1 MENTF
6 KGVWNIETEFDNPC
20 HTELALNYYK
30 EQKKYAI
37 KCAVDL
43 YEKHIG
49 VISYFNQLL
58 NSIGLEKWVKIV
70 EAIGCDIHG
79 GVFSTETKK
88 MLSALDTDYMSC
100 VGCSVNRV
108 RNMIFRSENKQLLD
122 NIAKSLIEGAMDMEL
137 SEEIGK
143 HLLAENI
150 NVNLKIKLT
159 GEQIW
164 DVIFKDR
171 WVIDESGEC
180 CLLVR
185 GK

>member
-1 MENTF
+1 MENIC
-6 KGVWNIETEFDNPC
+6 KGVWNIETEFDSPC
-20 HTELALNYYK
+20 YTELALNYYK

-88 MLSALDTDYMSC
+88 MLSALDTDYMNC

-108 RNMIFRSENKQLLD
+108 RNMIFRCENKQLLD
-122 NIAKSLIEGAMDMEL
+122 NIAKALIKGAMDMEL
-137 SEEIGK
+137 SENVRSW
-143 HLLAENI
+143 LLAEN
-150 NVNLKIKLT
+150 VDGKPRMKLT
-159 GEQIW
+159 GRELW
-164 DVIFKDR
+164 DIIFKDR
-171 WVIDESGEC
+171 WEISESGEC
-180 CLLVR
+180 WLVIHR
-185 GK
+185 